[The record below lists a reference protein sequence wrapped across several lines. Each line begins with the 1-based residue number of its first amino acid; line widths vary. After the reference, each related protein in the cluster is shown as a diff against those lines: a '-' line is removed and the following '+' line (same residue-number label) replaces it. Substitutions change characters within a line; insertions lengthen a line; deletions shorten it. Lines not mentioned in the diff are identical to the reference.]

1 MIITSP
7 TNQFVKTAASLRQKK
22 GRLAQ
27 GLFLAEGPHLVAEA
41 LRAQAEIRQYFW
53 TARLGACE
61 AGQALLRRLAGMAEG
76 FEVSEPVLAKLAETE
91 TPQGIVALVALP
103 PEPALDLTGVQL
115 AVVLDGLQDPGNVG
129 AIIRTAWAAGLDGL
143 LLTSGTA
150 DPFAGKVVRASMG
163 GVFNQKIYRNLRP
176 ELIATA
182 ARAAGLQIVVGVPDA
197 TSVYF
202 TVDLTRP
209 TLIVVGN
216 EGQGVAAQWADYAPC
231 RVMIPQP
238 GKANSLNVAVSLGIL
253 TYEALRQ
260 RWPNN

>member
-1 MIITSP
+1 VITSAA
-7 TNQFVKTAASLRQKK
+7 NQYVKVAASLRQKK
-22 GRLAQ
+22 GRLAH
-27 GLFLAEGPHLVAEA
+27 GLFLAEGIHLVAEA
-41 LRAQAEIRQYFW
+41 LRAKADIRQYFW
-53 TARLGACE
+53 TAKLSACE
-61 AGQALLRRLAGMAEG
+61 AGQALLRRLTGMGEG
-76 FEVSEPVLAKLAETE
+76 LEVSESVLAKLAETE
-91 TPQGIVALVALP
+91 TSQGIVALIVIP

-115 AVVLDGLQDPGNVG
+115 ALVLDGLQDPGNVG

-182 ARAAGLQIVVGVPDA
+182 ARVAGLQIVVGAPDA

-216 EGQGVAAQWADYAPC
+216 EGQGVAAQWADYALC
-231 RVMIPQP
+231 RVIIPQP
-238 GKANSLNVAVSLGIL
+238 GNADSLNVAVSAGIL